1 MISVCIATFNGEQ
14 FIRDQLLSI
23 LNQISLN
30 DEIIISDDGS
40 SDRTLDIIKELEDKR
55 IKLFINPKNGS
66 GLVGNF
72 QNALSKSSGDIIF
85 LSDQDDIWDPNKI
98 SIFEKYLKNYDLVCS
113 NASLINEKGHDL
125 NKSFFEIIQPRNGF
139 LKNLIRN
146 SYLGCCMAFHRS
158 VLQYSMPFPEGLPMH
173 DWWIGLIG
181 ELNFKTIHIKNEL
194 TLYRRHHNN
203 ASTTSS
209 KSQNPFYK
217 KFRMRLFIL
226 NSIMNKKIRN
236 LRSN

>member
-1 MISVCIATFNGEQ
+1 
-14 FIRDQLLSI
+14 
-23 LNQISLN
+23 
-30 DEIIISDDGS
+30 
-40 SDRTLDIIKELEDKR
+40 
-55 IKLFINPKNGS
+55 
-66 GLVGNF
+66 
-72 QNALSKSSGDIIF
+72 
-85 LSDQDDIWDPNKI
+85 
-98 SIFEKYLKNYDLVCS
+98 
-113 NASLINEKGHDL
+113 
-125 NKSFFEIIQPRNGF
+125 
-139 LKNLIRN
+139 
-146 SYLGCCMAFHRS
+146 MAFHRS